1 MFSSFF
7 VEARSKKHLI
17 VTFLALLEWY
27 GCAKSGSIRKKP
39 SKTFKLPNGRK
50 KPEFMELV
58 EIQAIMEAIIYVA
71 DDPVRWE
78 QFKDVF
84 PEENPETLKQALAGM
99 VEAFNARPGG
109 MIIREVAGGFRMTTR
124 PEHHEQIRA
133 YLKTRPNAKLS
144 MAALETLAV
153 IAYKQPVTL
162 AEILAIRGK
171 KSSTALQTLLERK
184 MVTIVGRKPV
194 VGRPILYGTSKEFL
208 IHFGLKSLSELPT
221 LEEFAQIA
229 SEQL

>member
-1 MFSSFF
+1 MDT
-7 VEARSKKHLI
+7 VEMQS
-17 VTFLALLEWY
+17 
-27 GCAKSGSIRKKP
+27 
-39 SKTFKLPNGRK
+39 
-50 KPEFMELV
+50 
-58 EIQAIMEAIIYVA
+58 IMEAIIYVA
-71 DDPVRWE
+71 DDPVKADQLRE
-78 QFKDVF
+78 VF
-84 PEENPETLKQALAGM
+84 PDESLESIKQALAAM
-99 VEAFNARPGG
+99 VEAFNTRPGG
-109 MIIREVAGGFRMTTR
+109 MIIREVADGYRMTTR

-133 YLKTRPNAKLS
+133 YLKTRPSAKLS

-162 AEILAIRGK
+162 AEVLAIRGK

-184 MVTIVGRKPV
+184 MVAIVGRKPV

-229 SEQL
+229 GEQL

>member
-1 MFSSFF
+1 MDI
-7 VEARSKKHLI
+7 VE
-17 VTFLALLEWY
+17 
-27 GCAKSGSIRKKP
+27 
-39 SKTFKLPNGRK
+39 
-50 KPEFMELV
+50 M
-58 EIQAIMEAIIYVA
+58 QAIMEAVIYVA
-71 DDPVRWE
+71 DDPVKLD

-84 PEENPETLKQALAGM
+84 PDNNQESLEQALKSM
-99 VEAFNARPGG
+99 VESFNTRPGG
-109 MIIREVAGGFRMTTR
+109 MMIREVAGGYRMTTR

-171 KSSTALQTLLERK
+171 KSSTAIQTLLERK
-184 MVTIVGRKPV
+184 LVSIQGRKEV

-208 IHFGLKSLSELPT
+208 IHFGLKNLSDLPT
-221 LEEFAQIA
+221 LEEFSQMAG
-229 SEQL
+229 EQL

>member
-1 MFSSFF
+1 
-7 VEARSKKHLI
+7 
-17 VTFLALLEWY
+17 
-27 GCAKSGSIRKKP
+27 
-39 SKTFKLPNGRK
+39 
-50 KPEFMELV
+50 MEKAEL
-58 EIQAIMEAIIYVA
+58 QAVLEAIIYVA
-71 DDPVRWE
+71 EEPVKIELLRE
-78 QFKDVF
+78 VF
-84 PEENPETLKQALAGM
+84 PEESKDSLQEALRELMET
-99 VEAFNARPGG
+99 FNARNGG
-109 MIIREVAGGFRMTTR
+109 MLIREVAEGFRMTTR

-171 KSSTALQTLLERK
+171 KSSTSLQTLLEK
-184 MVTIVGRKPV
+184 KLVAIVGRKEV

-208 IHFGLKSLSELPT
+208 IHFGLNNLKELPT

-229 SEQL
+229 GEQL

>member
-1 MFSSFF
+1 
-7 VEARSKKHLI
+7 
-17 VTFLALLEWY
+17 
-27 GCAKSGSIRKKP
+27 
-39 SKTFKLPNGRK
+39 
-50 KPEFMELV
+50 METS
-58 EIQAIMEAIIYVA
+58 EMQAVMEAVIYVA
-71 DDPVRWE
+71 DDPVKLE
-78 QFKDVF
+78 QFREIF
-84 PEENPETLKQALAGM
+84 PDASAEELEKALKTLIET
-99 VEAFNARPGG
+99 FNARPGG
-109 MIIREVAGGFRMTTR
+109 MIIREVAGGYRMTTR
-124 PEHHEQIRA
+124 PEHHEWIRK

-184 MVTIVGRKPV
+184 LVAILGRKPV

-208 IHFGLKSLSELPT
+208 IHFGLNSLADLPT

-229 SEQL
+229 GEQL

>member
-1 MFSSFF
+1 M
-7 VEARSKKHLI
+7 EI
-17 VTFLALLEWY
+17 TEI
-27 GCAKSGSIRKKP
+27 KS
-39 SKTFKLPNGRK
+39 
-50 KPEFMELV
+50 
-58 EIQAIMEAIIYVA
+58 IMEAIIYVA
-71 DDPVRWE
+71 EEPVSPDHFQE
-78 QFKDVF
+78 VF
-84 PEENPETLKQALAGM
+84 PDEAKETLEQALQDM

-109 MIIREVAGGFRMTTR
+109 MVIREVAGGFRMTTR

-153 IAYKQPVTL
+153 VAYKQPVTL

-171 KSSTALQTLLERK
+171 KSSSAIHTLLEK
-184 MVTIVGRKPV
+184 NMVAIVGRKQV

-208 IHFGLKSLSELPT
+208 IHFGLKNLKELPT
-221 LEEFAQIA
+221 LEEFAQLA

>member
-1 MFSSFF
+1 
-7 VEARSKKHLI
+7 
-17 VTFLALLEWY
+17 
-27 GCAKSGSIRKKP
+27 
-39 SKTFKLPNGRK
+39 
-50 KPEFMELV
+50 MELI
-58 EIQAIMEAIIYVA
+58 EMQAVMEAIIYVA
-71 DDPVRWE
+71 DDPVRPE
-78 QFKDVF
+78 QFKEVF
-84 PEENPETLKQALAGM
+84 PEENAATIEAALQGM

-109 MIIREVAGGFRMTTR
+109 MIIREVAGGYRMTTR
-124 PEHHEQIRA
+124 PEHHEQIRS

-184 MVTIVGRKPV
+184 LVAIQGRKPV

-208 IHFGLKSLSELPT
+208 IHFGLKNLSELPT
-221 LEEFAQIA
+221 LEEFAQMA
-229 SEQL
+229 GEQL